1 MNRIFES
8 TITVLFCLVCA
19 ATLFAKPIPQGS
31 ADPPNVVV
39 FLVDDLGYMD
49 IGANNP
55 DCFYDTP
62 NIDRFAKTGIRF
74 TDGYAANPV
83 CSPTRYSL
91 LTGKYPT
98 RVGAT
103 NFFSGTR
110 AEKFKPAPLNDN
122 MPLDEVTLPRALKK
136 NGYATFFAGK
146 WHLGEEESHYPQNFG
161 FDVNMGGYHKGGPY
175 TGKRY
180 LSLIHISEPTR
191 PY

>member
-1 MNRIFES
+1 MLEPMNRIFES
-8 TITVLFCLVCA
+8 TITILFCLVCA

-146 WHLGEEESHYPQNFG
+146 WHLGEEKRSQICPEKYVPARPDRDG
-161 FDVNMGGYHKGGPY
+161 T
-175 TGKRY
+175 TGRQ
-180 LSLIHISEPTR
+180 STCGI
-191 PY
+191 